1 MLVVPTRR
9 KLVINTDIRDK
20 ILAVMP
26 HAREMLVEGKP
37 MVAVNHGVEEC
48 LVLRNLGFRSV
59 PSPILSYYKW
69 SGRFPPMA
77 HQKTTAA
84 FLTAHRKCLC
94 LSDPGTGKTA
104 SALWAADF
112 LLREGVVRKVL
123 IVSPLSTV
131 KTVWGNELKLVL
143 PHRNFELLTGSRE
156 RRFEKLWSPG
166 VEFCVVNHDGVKV
179 MQDYLE
185 LFDLII
191 YDEAT
196 ALKNPGTERFRIF
209 NSNVIKS
216 NPWLWLLTGTP
227 FGQTPVDAWALA
239 KVVSSPYLTKS
250 FTGFKD
256 LVMNRVSTFRW
267 VPKPTAL
274 ATCKQV
280 LQPSI
285 RFTLDECQ
293 DIPET
298 LYVDRQTAMSPA
310 QAKAFKAMRER
321 AVVTLDEATVTAV
334 NSAVVFQKLIQIVC
348 GVVYDSDGD
357 RVQVD
362 ASQRL
367 DDLKELIEEAGEKVI
382 VFVPLRGVQ
391 DWLAKELA
399 KDYSVASVHGDVSAT
414 ERSVIFHNFQNE
426 AEPRVLL
433 AHPKVASHGLTLTAS
448 RTVIWYAP
456 IYSLEMYEQANAR
469 IRRIGQKGKTRVVHM
484 WATNFEKELY
494 SRLQHKKRV
503 LGNFLELVKGEN
515 YGG

>member
-1 MLVVPTRR
+1 MLVVPSRR

-26 HAREMLVEGKP
+26 HAREMQVEGKP

-59 PSPILSYYKW
+59 PSPILAYYKW
-69 SGRFPPMA
+69 PGRFPPMN
-77 HQKTTAA
+77 HQRATAA
-84 FLTAHRKCLC
+84 FLTTHKKGLV

-104 SALWAADF
+104 AAAWAADF
-112 LLREGVVRKVL
+112 LLREKAVKKVL
-123 IVSPLSTV
+123 VVSPLSTV

-143 PHRNFELLTGSRE
+143 PHRNVELLTGSRDK
-156 RRFEKLWSPG
+156 RVDLVQRPG
-166 VEFCVVNHDGVKV
+166 VEFCVINHDGVKV
-179 MQDYLE
+179 LQDYLD
-185 LFDLII
+185 LFDLVI

-196 ALKNPGTERFRIF
+196 ALKNPGTDRFRVF
-209 NSNVIKS
+209 NRYVQKT

-239 KVVSSPYLTKS
+239 KVVSSPHLTKS

-256 LVMNRVSTFRW
+256 LVMNKVSTFKW
-267 VPKPTAL
+267 VPKDTAL

-293 DIPET
+293 EIPET
-298 LYVDRQTAMSPA
+298 LYIDRQTAMSPA
-310 QAKAFKAMRER
+310 QTKAFKAMRER
-321 AVVTLDEATVTAV
+321 AVVTLDDTTVTAV
-334 NSAVVFQKLIQIVC
+334 NAAVVLQKLIQIVC
-348 GVVYDSDGD
+348 GVAYDSDGE
-357 RVQVD
+357 RVQID
-362 ASQRL
+362 ATQRL
-367 DDLKELIEEAGEKVI
+367 EDLKELIEEAGEKVI

-399 KDYSVASVHGDVSAT
+399 KDYPVASVHGDVSAAD
-414 ERSVIFHNFQNE
+414 RSAIFHSFQNDVY
-426 AEPRVLL
+426 PRVLL
-433 AHPKVASHGLTLTAS
+433 AHPKVASHGLTLTAA
-448 RTVIWYAP
+448 RTIVWYAP

-484 WATNFEKELY
+484 WATSFERELY

-503 LGNFLELVKGEN
+503 LGDFLQLVIGEN
-515 YGG
+515 YGE